1 MKTQRQNVYSPYCHQ
16 NVYSPYCYQNVY
28 SPYCYQNVYSPYCY
42 RMYILHTVL
51 YTFPL
56 VLTRRICASI
66 LSRASWIGDHFLYS
80 HYLSVWFKSD
90 TVRRNCRSQSVSG
103 VKGLLLISVFGCLMR
118 CSVYESKQLWRGLKT
133 SVLLVLTAAASQW
146 LFFLEFATEPM
157 PVSFSWKEKSLK
169 KSSH

>member
-1 MKTQRQNVYSPYCHQ
+1 MYILHTVI
-16 NVYSPYCYQNVY
+16 
-28 SPYCYQNVYSPYCY
+28 

-80 HYLSVWFKSD
+80 HYLNVWFKSD